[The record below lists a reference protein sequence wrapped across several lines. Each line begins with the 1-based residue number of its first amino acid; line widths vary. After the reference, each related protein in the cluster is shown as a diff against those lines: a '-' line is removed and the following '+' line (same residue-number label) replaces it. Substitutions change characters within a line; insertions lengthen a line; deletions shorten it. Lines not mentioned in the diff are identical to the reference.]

1 MLSKMKEV
9 FVISDLHV
17 GGAAPQ
23 GNDTRGFQICT
34 QTAILA
40 DFIYNLAARKDA
52 YIELIING
60 DVIDFLAERPFA
72 AFTPTPTEAV
82 AKLRQIVEREYQFFD
97 SLKALLEADHQLTIL
112 LGNHDIELA
121 LPAVRAYFE
130 QAIGALGRNYH
141 FIGNGEAYTIGNEV
155 LIEHGNRYDEW
166 NAVDYANLQELAI
179 SQSRRETNNNFNP
192 PKGSRMVEEVINQI
206 KEKYRF
212 IDLLK
217 PETGAVMPIL
227 LALEPSYRKNISKIL
242 SIYWQLNTKQYTD
255 SIKALVASRSLGLP
269 EDREVSEEE
278 LGDRLIE
285 QELTKMLK
293 EDAEVEAFKESAG
306 IEQEMNITE
315 KGNLPAGE
323 RGFFS
328 TAVSFVDLL
337 FRNNKSD
344 IDKRLPSLYQ
354 ALSALQTDRSF
365 DPSRENLKEYLTAAQ
380 KLADN
385 GFKYILFGHTH
396 FARKV
401 ALKTPG
407 TYYFNSGTWAD
418 LMQIPPDLLTAET
431 EDAAFPLLRNFMSDL
446 MGNKIDKHIVF
457 KPTYI
462 HIQLN
467 KAGRVSGIDLKTYE
481 C

>member
-1 MLSKMKEV
+1 MKEV

-17 GGAAPQ
+17 GGAAPK
-23 GNDTRGFQICT
+23 GNETRGFQICT
-34 QTAILA
+34 KTDTLA
-40 DFIYNLAARKDA
+40 DFIYRLADRKDA
-52 YIELIING
+52 YIELVING
-60 DVIDFLAERPFA
+60 DTVDFLAERSFA
-72 AFTPTPTEAV
+72 AFTPNPAAAV
-82 AKLRQIVEREYQFFD
+82 AKLRQITDREYQFFD
-97 SLKALLEADHQLTIL
+97 SLKALLEAGHGLTVL

-121 LPAVRAYFE
+121 LPDVRAFFE
-130 QAIGALGRNYH
+130 QTIGAAGRNYR
-141 FIGNGEAYTIGNEV
+141 FIGNGEAYIIGTEV

-166 NAVDYANLQELAI
+166 NAVDYAALQELAI
-179 SQSRRETNNNFNP
+179 NQSRREKDNPFQP
-192 PKGSRMVEEVINQI
+192 PKGSRMVEEVINPI

-227 LALEPSYRKNISKIL
+227 LALEPNYRKNISKIL
-242 SIYWQLNTKQYTD
+242 SIYWKLNTKQYSD
-255 SIKALVASRSLGLP
+255 SVQSVVASRNLGLP
-269 EDREVSEEE
+269 EDREVTDEE

-306 IEQEMNITE
+306 IAQTTATE
-315 KGNLPAGE
+315 KGNLPVGE

-344 IDKRLPSLYQ
+344 IDKRLPALYQ

-380 KLADN
+380 NLANN

-418 LMQIPPDLLTAET
+418 LMQIPANLLAAET
-431 EDAAFPLLRNFMSDL
+431 ESTAFPLLRSFMIDI
-446 MGNKIDKHIVF
+446 MGNNIDQHVVF

-462 HIQLN
+462 HIKLN
-467 KAGRVSGIDLKTYE
+467 KAGRVSSIDLKEYE